1 MPSSP
6 RRPTPSRDV
15 QARPA
20 RARQLDPGR
29 RPRPAD
35 RHKHGLIGTSVSRLD
50 GPLKVQGAARF
61 AAEFPL
67 DGMVYAAL
75 AYATIPRGR
84 IATLDTSAAE
94 GAAGV
99 VLVMTHLNAPRMNKP
114 AVFGSSPTA
123 AGPSDLSIMQDD
135 TVHWN
140 GQPIA
145 VVLAETQ
152 EQADHAASLIAP
164 LTLPRRRRRRSRR
177 PRRPG
182 LSRVSSW
189 ASRC

>member
-1 MPSSP
+1 MNI
-6 RRPTPSRDV
+6 V
-15 QARPA
+15 ENAKLAAQAASQAVMSKLVPLA
-20 RARQLDPGR
+20 PDSWIPGGVPDPLI
-29 RPRPAD
+29 A
-35 RHKHGLIGTSVSRLD
+35 HKHGLIGSSVSRLD
-50 GPLKVQGAARF
+50 GKLKVQGAARF
-61 AAEFPL
+61 AAEVPL

-99 VLVMTHLNAPRMNKP
+99 VVVMTYRNAPRMKKP

-123 AGPSDLSIMQDD
+123 AGPSDLPIMQDD

-152 EQADHAASLIAP
+152 EQADHA
-164 LTLPRRRRRRSRR
+164 RH
-177 PRRPG
+177 
-182 LSRVSSW
+182 
-189 ASRC
+189 